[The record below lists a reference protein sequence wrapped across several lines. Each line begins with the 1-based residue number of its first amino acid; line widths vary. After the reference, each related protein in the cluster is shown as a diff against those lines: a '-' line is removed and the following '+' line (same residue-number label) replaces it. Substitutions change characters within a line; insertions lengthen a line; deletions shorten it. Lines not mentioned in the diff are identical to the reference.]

1 MKNVIKLIIVFFFL
15 SSFSLAINFILTGQE
30 NSQYLTGFLY
40 GNVFATETS
49 SNTEKENNKVF
60 DFSGVEQFMNISS
73 ILEDDREPSPEEWNK
88 LFNTP
93 GYQVLTEGE
102 FKKEFFVE
110 YFKLVFMP
118 SKSDELEK
126 ALRQEEGQAFHTKF
140 LQHYVQAKEMR
151 KEIQQQIN
159 KLKTQAP
166 TIIENASNEAS
177 KYLPPMEKE
186 DFIPISFVIFANDA
200 RGYTPVVIDVLFSIE
215 LDDMLHILLA
225 HELHHYYR
233 NQILA
238 IDRQEVSKEHMDI
251 IWVLDQI
258 HCEGVADQIDKRK
271 LVSSE
276 EGPLHFFSDQWEEM
290 VENAP
295 EYITTMDELF
305 NDLANLQKD
314 KNEVGQ
320 QMREKLPMSGHP
332 IGFYM
337 TNIIIEQ
344 LGKDILIEVTA
355 NPFAFFRLYNNAAK
369 IKADNTPYFS
379 EKTMKIISGLESKYI
394 KKEEY

>member
-290 VENAP
+290 VGNAP

-344 LGKDILIEVTA
+344 LGKDILIEVTV

>member
-151 KEIQQQIN
+151 KEIQQQTN

-295 EYITTMDELF
+295 EYINTMDELF